1 MFCNAVYWVQQS
13 RDILQQQSGNDT
25 VTSDHT
31 KWHAH
36 RLKGKILYELKNLKA
51 SGESYNA
58 ALRTQPNLLP
68 AWKGLA
74 ELHSAAENYAEAV
87 VAFQALVSKA
97 EHCAC
102 WTLNMSLS
110 SFSHPTLMSCFR
122 FE

>member
-1 MFCNAVYWVQQS
+1 MLFIGFSKAVTFCNSSQGTTA
-13 RDILQQQSGNDT
+13 

-31 KWHAH
+31 NWHAH
-36 RLKGKILYELKNLKA
+36 RLKGKILYELEDFKA

-87 VAFQALVSKA
+87 VAFQSLVSKA
-97 EHCAC
+97 EHCMC

-110 SFSHPTLMSCFR
+110 FSSPTLMSCFR